1 MTTAKRASSRR
12 ANTKVST
19 SQSSTRRAKM
29 LTISSLRG
37 EPASEPAADIRS
49 ATLDEIKDMDKRG
62 ELHATR
68 PGAEEIELDDWFWR
82 NAALVMPSDRPKA
95 SVHLRVDPDVFDW
108 FKRQG
113 KGHLTRMN
121 AVLRAYY
128 EANRKKAS

>member
-1 MTTAKRASSRR
+1 MH
-12 ANTKVST
+12 
-19 SQSSTRRAKM
+19 
-29 LTISSLRG
+29 
-37 EPASEPAADIRS
+37 D
-49 ATLDEIKDMDKRG
+49 RG
-62 ELHATR
+62 ELQPAR
-68 PGAEEIELDDWFWR
+68 PDADTIELDEEFWR
-82 NAALVMPSDRPKA
+82 NARLMPPLIQRSDPEPKQ